1 MTACRE
7 LALRGRRSL
16 TRILTAERSAV
27 IGPSETT
34 PSSAGPRWAGPPR
47 ILDCGGSS
55 GRICP
60 SRSQWEA
67 HLEGALDLQLQVR
80 RPADRRLRGSGGR
93 PLVAVQKHP
102 WTVGGPDRCL
112 ARWWCLTVECCLR
125 GEDFV
130 AEFRIRYCR
139 G

>member
-1 MTACRE
+1 MMTACRE

-93 PLVAVQKHP
+93 PLVAVQKCP
-102 WTVGGPDRCL
+102 RAVRGRGRCL
-112 ARWWCLTVECCLR
+112 ARWWCLAVEC
-125 GEDFV
+125 
-130 AEFRIRYCR
+130 
-139 G
+139 